1 MSSGVG
7 LGLELQRAKYY
18 LLLTTYHLLLTV
30 GGVEVED
37 HVPQQRAAAVMVVQ
51 RLLDAPAV
59 EAEHEVDGGVCEGDG
74 AAVVV
79 APLVE
84 PRLGRQGAVLHR
96 PRARLIRCR
105 VRARASRACIQ
116 TLNLPRR
123 AAEASRERLVG
134 RGSSVIAVRI
144 VWHVARLAVAVTAR
158 GGFDARWLRR
168 RRCISGRQHR
178 TLAAVA
184 GRCG

>member
-1 MSSGVG
+1 MGVASQLHVNG
-7 LGLELQRAKYY
+7 HAIRAGIAQVSRQRACSNS
-18 LLLTTYHLLLTV
+18 L
-30 GGVEVED
+30 
-37 HVPQQRAAAVMVVQ
+37 AAAQVKDKRNTVRHVQ
-51 RLLDAPAV
+51 IQRHLRQCRQVGRRAGSHGSLPSV
-59 EAEHEVDGGVCEGDG
+59 TGV
-74 AAVVV
+74 
-79 APLVE
+79 
-84 PRLGRQGAVLHR
+84 R
-96 PRARLIRCR
+96 I
-105 VRARASRACIQ
+105 RARASRACIQ

-123 AAEASRERLVG
+123 AAKASRERLVG